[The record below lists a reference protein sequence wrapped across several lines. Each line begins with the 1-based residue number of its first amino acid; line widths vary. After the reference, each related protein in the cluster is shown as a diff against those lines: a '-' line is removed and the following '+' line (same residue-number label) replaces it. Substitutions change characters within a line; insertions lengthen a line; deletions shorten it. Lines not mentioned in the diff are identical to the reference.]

1 MSWIGFDKVHRV
13 IKFNQKACSKPYIDM
28 ITELR
33 KKPKNDFAR
42 DFFKLISNSVFGKTM
57 ENVSKH
63 RNIKHLI
70 TEKEETI
77 QCQNYD
83 TRIQTAALQ
92 YT

>member
-1 MSWIGFDKVHRV
+1 MIKKECYTSKKSKTSIMSWIGFDKVHRV
-13 IKFNQKACSKPYIDM
+13 IKFNQKACSKPCIDM

-33 KKPKNDFAR
+33 KKPKNDFER

-77 QCQNYD
+77 
-83 TRIQTAALQ
+83 
-92 YT
+92 